1 MTHAGKTSFLRRE
14 GRWLLGGFLLFLLS
28 SFGQTFFVSLFADD
42 VRDRHGLTHGA
53 YGTLYMAA
61 TLLGAVALTRTGHLV
76 DRHPARRVVLVSA
89 PLLALG
95 AVAMAWSAD
104 LFMLFGALVLLRLFG
119 QGMMTHTAFTLL
131 GRWFTRQRGRAV
143 SLAALGLNTGE
154 AVLPALAFALAG
166 AAGWQSVWWVSGAL
180 VVVAGVAVAALFR
193 TERTPHAADGS
204 PDPAAPAATG
214 WTRSEVVRDRC
225 FYPLLLT
232 TAAPALIGNTVF
244 FHQAHLAETRDWSLA
259 VLASAFPLYA
269 VLTVLCGV
277 AGGFLLDR
285 FTGLV
290 LLPVF
295 LLPLGGGLLLLGTV
309 TAPWSAFAFMALYGV
324 TNGLSLSLFG
334 TVWPEIYG
342 TRHLGA
348 VRSLVVAVLVFASAL
363 GPGAGGLLLDAG
375 VGQSVQL
382 VALGGYCLMV
392 SVLVVPVTRRLRAR
406 TSAAPHREGVPSR

>member
-1 MTHAGKTSFLRRE
+1 MTRLPEAAFLRRE

-42 VRDRHGLTHGA
+42 VRDRHGLTHGS
-53 YGTLYMAA
+53 YGALYMAA
-61 TLLGAVALTRTGHLV
+61 TLLGAVALTRTGDLV
-76 DRHPARRVVLVSA
+76 DRHPARRVVLVSV

-95 AVAMAWSAD
+95 AVAMACSSD
-104 LFMLFGALVLLRLFG
+104 LFTLFGALVLLRLFG
-119 QGMMTHTAFTLL
+119 QGMMTHTAFTVL

-154 AVLPALAFALAG
+154 AALPAPAVALAV
-166 AAGWQSVWWVSGAL
+166 AAGWQSVWWAAGAL
-180 VVVAGVAVAALFR
+180 VAVVGAAVAALF
-193 TERTPHAADGS
+193 TVERTPHPATGS
-204 PDPAAPAATG
+204 PDPEASAASG
-214 WTRSEVVRDRC
+214 WTRAEVLRDRC
-225 FYPLLLT
+225 FYPLLLV

-244 FHQAHLAETRDWSLA
+244 FHQAHLAETRGWSLG

-269 VLTVLCGV
+269 VSTVLCSV
-277 AGGFLLDR
+277 AGGLLLDR
-285 FTGLV
+285 YTGLV

-309 TAPWSAFAFMALYGV
+309 TAPWSVFAFMALYGV

-334 TVWPEIYG
+334 AVWPEVYG

-348 VRSLVVAVLVFASAL
+348 VRSVVVAVLVFASAL

-375 VGQSVQL
+375 VGQPVQF
-382 VALGGYCLMV
+382 VALGGYCLAA
-392 SVLVVPVTRRLRAR
+392 SAFVVPVTRRLRAR
-406 TSAAPHREGVPSR
+406 RTAVLR

>member
-1 MTHAGKTSFLRRE
+1 MTNLEKTAFVRRE

-28 SFGQTFFVSLFADD
+28 SFGQTFFVSLFAEDI
-42 VRDRHGLTHGA
+42 RGRHGLTHGS
-53 YGTLYMAA
+53 YGALYMAA

-76 DRHPARRVVLVSA
+76 DHHPARRVVLVST

-95 AVAMAWSAD
+95 AVVMACSAG
-104 LFMLFGALVLLRLFG
+104 LFTLFGALVLLRLFG
-119 QGMMTHTAFTLL
+119 QGMMTHTAFTVL
-131 GRWFTRQRGRAV
+131 GRWFTRHRGRAV

-154 AVLPALAFALAG
+154 AALPALAVALAV
-166 AAGWQSVWWVSGAL
+166 AFGWQSVWWAAGA
-180 VVVAGVAVAALFR
+180 VVAVVGTAVAALFR
-193 TERTPHAADGS
+193 TERIPRPVTGS
-204 PDPAAPAATG
+204 PAPTAPATAG
-214 WTRSEVVRDRC
+214 WTRAEVLRDRC

-244 FHQAHLAETRDWSLA
+244 FHQVHLARTRDWPLE

-269 VLTVLCGV
+269 VLTVLCSL
-277 AGGFLLDR
+277 AGGLLLDR
-285 FTGLV
+285 LTGLV

-295 LLPLGGGLLLLGTV
+295 LLPLAGGLLLLGTV

-334 TVWPEIYG
+334 AVWPEVYG

-348 VRSLVVAVLVFASAL
+348 IRSVVVAVLVFASAL

-375 VGQSVQL
+375 VGQPVQL
-382 VALGGYCLMV
+382 VVLGGYCLAA
-392 SVLVVPVTRRLRAR
+392 SALAVPVTRRLRAR
-406 TSAAPHREGVPSR
+406 GSLALNP

>member
-1 MTHAGKTSFLRRE
+1 MIHPHKTSFLRRE

-42 VRDRHGLTHGA
+42 IRDRHGLTHGS
-53 YGTLYMAA
+53 YGALYMAA
-61 TLLGAVALTRTGHLV
+61 TLLGAIALTRTGHLV

-95 AVAMAWSAD
+95 AVAMTWSAD
-104 LFMLFGALVLLRLFG
+104 LFTLFGALVLLRLFG
-119 QGMMTHTAFTLL
+119 QGMMTHTAFTVL

-154 AVLPALAFALAG
+154 AALPALAVALSG
-166 AAGWQSVWWVSGAL
+166 AAGWQAVWWAAGTL
-180 VVVAGVAVAALFR
+180 VTAVGFAVAALFR
-193 TERTPHAADGS
+193 TERTPHPADGS
-204 PDPAAPAATG
+204 ADPEAPAAG
-214 WTRSEVVRDRC
+214 WTRAEVLRDRC
-225 FYPLLLT
+225 FYPLLLA

-244 FHQAHLAETRDWSLA
+244 FHQAHLAETRGWSLG

-269 VLTVLCGV
+269 VLTVLCSV
-277 AGGFLLDR
+277 ASGFLLDR
-285 FTGLV
+285 ITGLV

-309 TAPWSAFAFMALYGV
+309 TAPWSAYAFMALYGV
-324 TNGLSLSLFG
+324 TNGLSLTLFG
-334 TVWPEIYG
+334 AVWPEVYG

-348 VRSLVVAVLVFASAL
+348 IRSVVVAVLVFASAL

-375 VGQSVQL
+375 VGQPVQF
-382 VALGGYCLMV
+382 VALGGYCLV
-392 SVLVVPVTRRLRAR
+392 ASALVTPVVRRLRAR
-406 TSAAPHREGVPSR
+406 GAAVLR